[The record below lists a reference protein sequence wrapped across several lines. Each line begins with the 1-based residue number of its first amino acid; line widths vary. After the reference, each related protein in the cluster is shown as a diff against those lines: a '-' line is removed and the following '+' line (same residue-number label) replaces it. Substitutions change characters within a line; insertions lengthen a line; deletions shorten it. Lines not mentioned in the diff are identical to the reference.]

1 MAYEFYVTINGTKQ
15 GNFKGE
21 GVKDKTKDK
30 IVGLG
35 FNYELKSPR
44 DVATGQASGKRQHSP
59 IRIVKEWGAAT
70 PQIFQA
76 LVSNEALKEVK
87 LEFYKVNANGEE
99 YVYYTV
105 RLTNASVSAI
115 RQYTSDSGVQASS
128 SAKQGS
134 SSLDLKELEE
144 VSFTFQKIE
153 VESKDGKTM
162 SMDDWKAN

>member
-1 MAYEFYVTINGTKQ
+1 MPYEFYVTINGTKQ
-15 GNFKGE
+15 GVFKGE

-30 IVGLG
+30 IVGLA
-35 FNYELKSPR
+35 FSYELKSPR
-44 DVATGQASGKRQHSP
+44 DAATGQPSGKRQHSP
-59 IRIVKEWGAAT
+59 AKIVKEWGAAT

-115 RQYTSDSGVQASS
+115 RQYTSDGGVQASS